1 MTGVQLCLTPGHV
14 YNVLRT
20 KEYFESDGA
29 LMDAFMKST
38 IQSNN
43 LRKRKNNDTRN
54 TEDITIKGKLLK
66 GKDMLHWKSAP
77 CL

>member
-1 MTGVQLCLTPGHV
+1 M
-14 YNVLRT
+14 

-43 LRKRKNNDTRN
+43 LRKRKNNDTRETSRILPSKVRCTGAKACFMWEN
-54 TEDITIKGKLLK
+54 ELGKA
-66 GKDMLHWKSAP
+66 HIV
-77 CL
+77 

>member
-1 MTGVQLCLTPGHV
+1 M
-14 YNVLRT
+14 

-43 LRKRKNNDTRN
+43 LRKRKNNDIRETPR
-54 TEDITIKGKLLK
+54 ILPSKVRCSRAKACY
-66 GKDMLHWKSAP
+66 M
-77 CL
+77 